1 MSSASEPCACS
12 LDGPFKVAFI
22 IATIGLGLVSLGML
36 GCVAILKNQC
46 HVYADKYYASR
57 RLYDFAVHREH
68 CQASEVMRLKRELQW
83 LVGDWPPAGTGLP
96 PLEPIEVG
104 EEPFAIADDDTS
116 KSDPDEDNF
125 MPKDNAVAEN
135 APTPDPAADARE
147 WPLRPSMPPSPRGP
161 HDSFLPPYRTLMY
174 ELNLALADESDGAMG
189 DDESD
194 AVNSQAGGEET
205 EDDEDWSPRTPES
218 ERSSGPPIQAPGP
231 LPGRKASRP
240 GLETGDAEGPKAKK
254 DDDVVSAASAVASSC
269 DASRSEAALWSMR
282 SSSI

>member
-22 IATIGLGLVSLGML
+22 IATIGLGLVSLGLL
-36 GCVAILKNQC
+36 GCVAILKDQC

-57 RLYDFAVHREH
+57 RLHDLAVHREH
-68 CQASEVMRLKRELQW
+68 CQASEVMRLKRELEW

-96 PLEPIEVG
+96 PLGPIEVG
-104 EEPFAIADDDTS
+104 EEPFAIVDDDTS
-116 KSDPDEDNF
+116 ESDPDEDNSI
-125 MPKDNAVAEN
+125 PKDNAVAEN

-161 HDSFLPPYRTLMY
+161 PDSFLPPYRTLMY

-194 AVNSQAGGEET
+194 AANSQAVGEET
-205 EDDEDWSPRTPES
+205 EDDEDWGPRTPES
-218 ERSSGPPIQAPGP
+218 ERSFGPPIQAPGP

-240 GLETGDAEGPKAKK
+240 GLETGDK
-254 DDDVVSAASAVASSC
+254 DDDVVSAASAVAPSS
-269 DASRSEAALWSMR
+269 DASRSEAALRSMR